1 LNNEIQNNKLILLGK
16 LSASLSHE
24 IRNPLAALKLNLN
37 YLKMMQDDFD
47 KEALESISS
56 SLEAAERIQNL
67 VETTLD
73 FSRKPKKDT
82 GLFSLNNIIEK
93 AVQIMHSN
101 AKRRNIRIEL
111 FLQKDMPRINLN
123 KNKILQVILNL
134 LTNAIEASERDG
146 KVNVK
151 SSLATEKNLVLLEVE
166 DFGVGINEDEKE
178 HIFKD
183 FYTNKSN
190 GTGIGLSVCKMLL
203 DEHNSNF
210 YFHSEEGKG
219 TRFFVELPFNTKEI

>member
-1 LNNEIQNNKLILLGK
+1 MNNEIQNNKLILLGK

-37 YLKMMQDDFD
+37 YLKMMQDNFD
-47 KEALESISS
+47 EETRESIVS

-73 FSRKPKKDT
+73 FSRKPKKDD
-82 GLFSLNNIIEK
+82 GLYSLNNIIEK
-93 AVQIMHSN
+93 AVEIIHSN
-101 AKRRNIRIEL
+101 AKRRNIKIEL
-111 FLQKDMPRINLN
+111 FLQKDLPRININ
-123 KNKILQVILNL
+123 KNKILQVVLNL
-134 LTNAIEASERDG
+134 LTNAIEASDRDG

-151 SSLATEKNLVLLEVE
+151 SDFSEDRNYIILEVE
-166 DFGVGINEDEKE
+166 DFGIGINEEEKE

-203 DEHNSNF
+203 DEHDADF
-210 YFHSEEGKG
+210 YFKSEEGVG
-219 TRFFVELPFNTKEI
+219 TRFFVKLPLNSKEN

>member
-1 LNNEIQNNKLILLGK
+1 MNNEIQNNKLILLGK

-47 KEALESISS
+47 KEAAESISS

-73 FSRKPKKDT
+73 FSRRPKKDT

-111 FLQKDMPRINLN
+111 FLQKDLPQINLN

-146 KVNVK
+146 VVNVK
-151 SSLATEKNLVLLEVE
+151 SSLSRDKNVVLLEVE
-166 DFGVGINEDEKE
+166 DFGVGINEEEKA

-203 DEHNSNF
+203 DEHKAEF

-219 TRFFVELPFNTKEI
+219 TKFFVELPFITKEI